1 MKEELKDVVVGV
13 VKSLTT
19 QGGFKLSESL
29 YNIIT
34 DKNNW
39 QCIATKHAII
49 NSSSMWC
56 YEYIPPN
63 NTDEYFLQI
72 EIQTEFKTV
81 TAINVI
87 TNKETKIE
95 TYT

>member
-29 YNIIT
+29 YNNIT

-39 QCIATKHAII
+39 ECVATKHAII
-49 NSSSMWC
+49 NNASLWC
-56 YEYIPPN
+56 YEYFPSED
-63 NTDEYFLQI
+63 TDTYFLQV
-72 EIQTEFKTV
+72 EIQSEFKTV
-81 TAINVI
+81 TSINVI
-87 TNKETKIE
+87 TDPSTKIVSYE
-95 TYT
+95 